1 MLGAILKFIT
11 GLCYAEAS
19 NTVILLISGI
29 LGVISVSGGEIGP
42 FMPIEQSA
50 LSQLVEHCTNGKK

>member
-1 MLGAILKFIT
+1 MFGAVLKCAT
-11 GLCYAEAS
+11 GLFYSLTSNIYAL
-19 NTVILLISGI
+19 TISGI

-50 LSQLVEHCTNGKK
+50 LSQLTEECSEN